1 MPLLEGYRLS
11 TQCMDHPLVSVGLYH
26 VSYTLQAGYT
36 VFPVQCLIHD
46 IEEYVVANQ
55 KSQKFQRKLEGNR
68 FMEIALLFLQM
79 VKTIKWKYSARKR
92 LINYNHCV

>member
-36 VFPVQCLIHD
+36 VFPIQQLFNTRCRRVCCGQS
-46 IEEYVVANQ
+46 EESEVSTEAGGKPLPENCIVIFAN
-55 KSQKFQRKLEGNR
+55 G
-68 FMEIALLFLQM
+68 
-79 VKTIKWKYSARKR
+79 
-92 LINYNHCV
+92 